1 MAAGFRKNNHK
12 MGKKNKNS
20 RNGIVYSTNPD
31 FNYTDDRPEGKET
44 LPPSRQEL
52 RVWLDRKQRKGKV
65 VTLVTGFQGPDADLA
80 DLGKLLKNRLGT
92 GGSAKEGEIL
102 IQGDFR
108 DKVIRILTEMG
119 YKAKKAGG

>member
-1 MAAGFRKNNHK
+1 

-20 RNGIVYSTNPD
+20 SSGIVYSTDPD
-31 FNYTDDRPEGKET
+31 FKYADNRPEGKET
-44 LPPSRQEL
+44 LPPSHQDL

-65 VTLVTGFQGPDADLA
+65 VTLVTGFHGTEADLA
-80 DLGKLLKNRLGT
+80 DLGKLLKSRLGT

-108 DKVIRILTEMG
+108 DKVISILMEMG
-119 YKAKKAGG
+119 YKVKKAGG